1 MTCKFIIINQ
11 LITVTIPALSTYT
24 DTRTHAEEVSRERTE
39 HVLHKSHLLA
49 VSNDVPR
56 LHIPHQWQ

>member
-1 MTCKFIIINQ
+1 M
-11 LITVTIPALSTYT
+11 TIPALPTYT